1 MFCKQCGA
9 KVEVKEAAFCQ
20 ECGTPI
26 DTQKNENTS
35 ESLGKH
41 IEYKNDERIKE
52 LKSRLSKG
60 MLLTKA
66 DIEKKE
72 KQNLNIERVKEGYL
86 ATFLIQM
93 FLEVCMLVYRP
104 KKLWK

>member
-9 KVEVKEAAFCQ
+9 KVEVEEAAFCQ

-26 DTQKNENTS
+26 DTQKNENTL
-35 ESLGKH
+35 ESLSKH

-52 LKSRLSKG
+52 LKSRLSTG
-60 MLLTKA
+60 DLLAKA
-66 DIEKKE
+66 DIGEKE
-72 KQNLNIERVKEGYL
+72 KQNLNIERVKEGVCL

-104 KKLWK
+104 KKL